1 MLEGIGQIAERIQD
15 ITERMR
21 KLYDYSNDTGR
32 KLDTLG
38 DGINAK
44 ATEFQD
50 LIRSTSA
57 RYGVDQNLVKS
68 VIKVESDFRPEA
80 VSPKGAAGLM
90 QLMPGTAQELGV
102 NDVFDPSE
110 NIEGGTRY
118 LKGLLDRYG
127 NDVEKALAAYN
138 AGPGAVDRA
147 GGGVPAIPETQ
158 DYVRK
163 VLQTYRNGED

>member
-1 MLEGIGQIAERIQD
+1 MLEGIGQITERIQD

-21 KLYDYSNDTGR
+21 KLYDYTGETR
-32 KLDTLG
+32 QSMDSIG
-38 DGINAK
+38 DGMTAK
-44 ATEFQD
+44 STEFQD
-50 LIRSTSA
+50 MIRATSA

-68 VIKVESDFRPEA
+68 VISVESNFKPEA

-147 GGGVPAIPETQ
+147 GGSVPQIPETQ

-163 VLQTYRNGED
+163 VLETYRNTQE